1 MHFTVKIIVNQRKQG
16 KIEWLTNYV
25 KYAKIC
31 KIKMQYGI
39 KNKESEKMLELEEN
53 IRLLEELK
61 SKLQNLGE
69 SLWHCQIR
77 RRT

>member
-1 MHFTVKIIVNQRKQG
+1 MID
-16 KIEWLTNYV
+16 NYV

-31 KIKMQYGI
+31 NIKMQYGI
-39 KNKESEKMLELEEN
+39 KNKESVKMLELEEN

-69 SLWHCQIR
+69 SL
-77 RRT
+77 

>member
-1 MHFTVKIIVNQRKQG
+1 MKLN
-16 KIEWLTNYV
+16 L
-25 KYAKIC
+25 
-31 KIKMQYGI
+31 YGINDENI

-69 SLWHCQIR
+69 SL
-77 RRT
+77 